1 MAVSG
6 RQHEGGELLALA
18 LVGVDVR
25 GAKIEEGGGALAE
38 GLVQPGLQIEM
49 IWVQHKEG
57 AENLLYTQIIQ

>member
-6 RQHEGGELLALA
+6 RQHEGGELLALP

-38 GLVQPGLQIEM
+38 GLVQPGLHVEM
-49 IWVQHKEG
+49 I
-57 AENLLYTQIIQ
+57 